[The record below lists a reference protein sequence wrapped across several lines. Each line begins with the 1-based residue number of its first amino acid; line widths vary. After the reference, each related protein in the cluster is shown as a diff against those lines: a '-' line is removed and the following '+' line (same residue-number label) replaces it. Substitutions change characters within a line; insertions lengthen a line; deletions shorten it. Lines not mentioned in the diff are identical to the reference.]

1 MGFPG
6 GASGEESACSAG
18 DIMRHEFNPWVGK
31 IPWSR
36 AWQSTPLFLLEN
48 PMVREDW
55 QVTAHRVAKSQTRL
69 LTARAHTRVLNIGG
83 HIVTGVESVQSLSC
97 VQFFVTPWTTARQAS
112 LSINNSK
119 SFLKLMSIKSVMPSN
134 HLILCPPLLLLP
146 SIFPSIRVFS
156 NISGNNCKLF

>member
-6 GASGEESACSAG
+6 GARGEESACSAG

-48 PMVREDW
+48 PMDREDW

-83 HIVTGVESVQSLSC
+83 HIVTGVESVVSNPLWPHGLQH
-97 VQFFVTPWTTARQAS
+97 AR
-112 LSINNSK
+112 LPC
-119 SFLKLMSIKSVMPSN
+119 PST
-134 HLILCPPLLLLP
+134 IQ
-146 SIFPSIRVFS
+146 RAFS
-156 NISGNNCKLF
+156 NSCPSSQICHPTILSSVLPFSSCLQSFPVSGSFPI